1 MTRRLNVNPTRMVL
15 NDLQKRRDIA
25 KQGHKLLKEK
35 QDSLIRQFM
44 EYYDDAQ
51 NMRREIETD
60 FALMSQD
67 YVYASLEM
75 DEEIINENLQEV
87 NESLQVEMRNEMV
100 FGMSV
105 PKFEIISES
114 TPTQSSSIFKSHH
127 RIDKMKQSHPKVR
140 ERLIAL
146 AELEKTC
153 FILANEIRTTRR
165 RVNSLEHRTI
175 PQLDVT
181 ITYIRLRIDDQARSQ
196 QARVMKVTDKVK

>member
-75 DEEIINENLQEV
+75 DEEPPRGE
-87 NESLQVEMRNEMV
+87 
-100 FGMSV
+100 
-105 PKFEIISES
+105 
-114 TPTQSSSIFKSHH
+114 
-127 RIDKMKQSHPKVR
+127 
-140 ERLIAL
+140 
-146 AELEKTC
+146 
-153 FILANEIRTTRR
+153 
-165 RVNSLEHRTI
+165 
-175 PQLDVT
+175 
-181 ITYIRLRIDDQARSQ
+181 
-196 QARVMKVTDKVK
+196 